1 MSTGATSAAASER
14 ARLRAHRIL
23 RVEQAWPA
31 LLPSLGLFALYA
43 ALALIDLPQ
52 QLPVWLQALLLLL
65 LFGTMAALAWR
76 RLRALAVP
84 PRDAVDRR
92 IEQRSGLRHRPLQT
106 LADRPAGDTGAIG
119 HTVWDAHVQRVG
131 AGIGELQTG
140 WPRLGLLRHDPRRLS
155 LVLGPTL
162 LAALLVAG
170 VHGPERLASGFLPG
184 LYEPPGPMPRLQA
197 WITPPDYTHAAPVFL
212 ADAQPAGLQAPGSEA
227 PGAQTTPAQT
237 ASSKADLTIA
247 AGSVLQL
254 SLTGVFGQP
263 RLDLQSLDST
273 LKPDIRLDRLAAG
286 SWGLHRALQAGTHLT
301 LHANGRIVA
310 DWTLRVAPPPRI
322 VVAWNGAPGPASE
335 PWLTRLPWH
344 VAHPYGVSTLAAE
357 IRLADPKAAAIAPLR
372 VPIPLPPDARDA
384 SGTALPDL
392 AADPRAGEA
401 VIARLLATDATGQT
415 AMSGEAR
422 MRLPERPF
430 RNPLARAVLDARKRL
445 ALGRETRE
453 ATASDLQAL
462 GDAPGAFATDPGL
475 LLNLSS
481 AASLLRND
489 DVQDDAAIAEATGRL
504 WDLALAL
511 EDGLHNDRAGAR
523 AVADVR
529 AARDALAQQLEH
541 MRQLG
546 ARGQTTQEQSELE
559 RRIQAL
565 TAAIARRLQA
575 LAEQARREHTMLPP
589 MPDARA
595 LTGGDLAR
603 MMQQMRDAAAGGHP
617 QDAMRQLQQMQ
628 SMLDRMRNATPQ
640 DLQSLRE
647 QAQAQ
652 AQVREQME
660 GLHDLER
667 RQSDLLDQSQAR
679 QGAQQRDAQ
688 ARSGADQRGQ
698 MDEATAELLSRLGV
712 SPPQEQGFPPPNPTG
727 RDQDA
732 PDPQAEA
739 KRQAADQARASQR
752 ASDTRTQHALSRA
765 LEELGQEFKGLSGK
779 QPGGFNEAGKAM
791 KTAREA
797 LAAGQDQAAQQA
809 QQQALAAL
817 QKGSQQMQQALA
829 SSKGGSPMLLPGM
842 PGNSPSD
849 DPGDAPGQE
858 AQGDG
863 QDPHSGQRDPLGRPI
878 GTGPHADDGDTHVP
892 DTAERLRSREIEQE
906 LRRRDTDRTR
916 PPAELDYLDRL
927 LKSF

>member
-1 MSTGATSAAASER
+1 MAGSPSDWSAEAGR
-14 ARLRAHRIL
+14 ARQRASRIL
-23 RVEQAWPA
+23 RIEQAWPA
-31 LLPSLGLFALYA
+31 LLHCLAWLALYA
-43 ALALIDLPQ
+43 VLSLLDLPQ
-52 QLPVWLQALLLLL
+52 RLPVWLQVPLLLLVL
-65 LFGTMAALAWR
+65 GAVLSLAWR
-76 RLRALAVP
+76 RLRRIATP
-84 PRDAVDRR
+84 PQNAIDRR
-92 IEQRSGLRHRPLQT
+92 IEQRSGLRHRPLQA
-106 LADRPAGDTGAIG
+106 LADRPAGDAGAIG
-119 HTVWDAHVQRVG
+119 GSIWEAHLARVG
-131 AGIGELQTG
+131 AAIGGLRTG
-140 WPRLGLLRHDPRRLS
+140 WPRLGLLRHDPHRLS
-155 LVLGPTL
+155 LLLGPAL

-170 VHGPERLASGFLPG
+170 GNIGDRLASGFLPG
-184 LYEPPGPMPRLQA
+184 LFEPPGPMPRLQA
-197 WITPPDYTHAAPVFL
+197 WVTPPDDTHAAPVFL
-212 ADAQPAGLQAPGSEA
+212 AEA
-227 PGAQTTPAQT
+227 R
-237 ASSKADLTIA
+237 ADVTVP

-254 SLTGVFGQP
+254 SLTGVLGHP
-263 RLDLQSLDST
+263 RLALRALDPNPAPPEPASGV
-273 LKPDIRLDRLAAG
+273 RFDRLAAG
-286 SWGLHRALQAGTHLT
+286 SWALHHALRAGTRLT
-301 LHANGRIVA
+301 LRANGRALA
-310 DWTLRVAPPPRI
+310 DWTLRVAPPPQI
-322 VVAWNGAPGPASE
+322 VVAWNGTPGPASE

-357 IRLADPKAAAIAPLR
+357 LRLADPKAAGIAPLR
-372 VPIPLPPDARDA
+372 VPIPLPPDARNA

-392 AADPRAGEA
+392 AADPRAGEPVVA
-401 VIARLLATDATGQT
+401 TLLATDATGRT
-415 AMSGEAR
+415 ALSGEAR
-422 MRLPERPF
+422 LRLPQRPF

-445 ALGRETRE
+445 ALGRETRA

-462 GDAPGAFATDPGL
+462 GEAPGAFATDPGL
-475 LLNLSS
+475 FLNLSS
-481 AASLLRND
+481 AASLLRDD
-489 DVQDDAAIAEATGRL
+489 DVPDDAAIVEATARL

-523 AVADVR
+523 AASDVR

-546 ARGQTTQEQSELE
+546 DKGQIAHEQSELE

-565 TAAIARRLQA
+565 TAAIGRRLQA
-575 LAEQARREHTMLPP
+575 LAEQAKREHSMLPP
-589 MPDARA
+589 MPDAHA

-603 MMQQMRDAAAGGHP
+603 MLQQMRDAASAGHT
-617 QDAMRQLQQMQ
+617 QEAMQQLQRMQ
-628 SMLDRMRNATPQ
+628 SMLDRMRSATPQ

-652 AQVREQME
+652 AQVREQMA

-667 RQSDLLDQSQAR
+667 REGDLLDQSQAR
-679 QGAQQRDAQ
+679 QGAQQREAQ

-727 RDQDA
+727 RDPDA

-739 KRQAADQARASQR
+739 KRQKADQAAEQARAAQR
-752 ASDTRTQHALSRA
+752 ATDTRTQHALSRA

-779 QPGGFNEAGKAM
+779 QPGGFNEAGRAM
-791 KTAREA
+791 QSAREA

-817 QKGSQQMQQALA
+817 QKGGQQMQQALA
-829 SSKGGSPMLLPGM
+829 SSSSGGSPMLLPGM
-842 PGNSPSD
+842 PGSSPSE

-863 QDPHSGQRDPLGRPI
+863 QDTHPGQRDPLGRPI
-878 GTGPHADDGDTHVP
+878 GAGPHADDGDTHVP

>member
-1 MSTGATSAAASER
+1 MAGSTWTAGIGR
-14 ARLRAHRIL
+14 ARLRASRIL
-23 RVEQAWPA
+23 RIEQAGPA
-31 LLPSLGLFALYA
+31 LLPSLALLLVYA
-43 ALALIDLPQ
+43 VLALLDLPQ
-52 QLPVWLQALLLLL
+52 QMPVWLQVPVLLLVL
-65 LFGTMAALAWR
+65 GAAAWLAWQ
-76 RLRALAVP
+76 RLRRIASPAP
-84 PRDAVDRR
+84 DAVDRR
-92 IEQRSGLRHRPLQT
+92 IEQRSGLRHRPLQA
-106 LADRPAGDTGAIG
+106 LADRPAGDPGPMAG
-119 HTVWDAHVQRVG
+119 SVWDAHLERVG
-131 AGIGELQTG
+131 SAIGELHTG
-140 WPRLGLLRHDPRRLS
+140 WPRLGLLRHDPHRLS
-155 LVLGPTL
+155 LPLAAAL

-170 VHGPERLASGFLPG
+170 GQIPDRLAAGFLPG
-184 LYEPPGPMPRLQA
+184 LFEPPGPAPRLQA

-212 ADAQPAGLQAPGSEA
+212 TQA
-227 PGAQTTPAQT
+227 
-237 ASSKADLTIA
+237 KADITVP
-247 AGSVLQL
+247 AGSVLQI
-254 SLTGVFGQP
+254 SLTGVLGHP
-263 RLDLQSLDST
+263 RLDQQPLDAAPRSA
-273 LKPDIRLDRLAAG
+273 IRLDRLAAG
-286 SWGLHRALQAGTHLT
+286 SWALHQALQAPMRLD
-301 LHANGRIVA
+301 LRANGRALA
-310 DWTLRVAPPPRI
+310 DWTLRVAPPPQI
-322 VVAWNGAPGPASE
+322 LVAWNGTPGPASE

-344 VAHPYGVSTLAAE
+344 VAHPYGVTSLAAE
-357 IRLADPKAAAIAPLR
+357 IRIADPKDAATTPLR
-372 VPIPLPPDARDA
+372 VPITLPPDARDA

-401 VIARLLATDATGQT
+401 VIARLLATDATGHT
-415 AMSGEAR
+415 AVSGDAR
-422 MRLPERPF
+422 LRLPLRPF
-430 RNPLARAVLDARKRL
+430 RNPLARAVLEARKRL
-445 ALGRETRE
+445 ALGRESRA

-462 GDAPGAFATDPGL
+462 GDAPGAFATDSGL
-475 LLNLSS
+475 FLNLSG
-481 AASLLRND
+481 AASLLRDD
-489 DVQDDAAIAEATGRL
+489 DVQDDAAIREATGRL

-523 AVADVR
+523 AAADVR
-529 AARDALAQQLEH
+529 AARDALGQQLER

-546 ARGQTTQEQSELE
+546 DKGQTAQEQSELE
-559 RRIQAL
+559 RRMQTL
-565 TAAIARRLQA
+565 MAAIARRLQA
-575 LAEQARREHTMLPP
+575 LAEQAKREHTMLPP

-595 LTGGDLAR
+595 LTGGDLSR
-603 MMQQMRDAAAGGHP
+603 MMQQMRDAASQGHT
-617 QDAMRQLQQMQ
+617 QEAMQQLQRMQ
-628 SMLDRMRNATPQ
+628 SMLDRMRSATPQ

-647 QAQAQ
+647 QSQAQ

-667 RQSDLLDQSQAR
+667 RQSAMLDQSQAR
-679 QGAQQRDAQ
+679 QAARQREAQ
-688 ARSGADQRGQ
+688 ARNGADQRGQ

-727 RDQDA
+727 RPDDA

-739 KRQAADQARASQR
+739 RRQKADEAAERKRAEQR
-752 ASDTRTQHALSRA
+752 AGDTRTQHALSRA

-779 QPGGFNEAGKAM
+779 QPGGFNEAGQAM
-791 KTAREA
+791 KSAREA

-817 QKGSQQMQQALA
+817 QKGGQQMQQALA
-829 SSKGGSPMLLPGM
+829 SSQGGSPMLLPGM

-863 QDPHSGQRDPLGRPI
+863 QDPRPGQRDPLGRPI